1 MIVRVLKHI
10 AAFRNRPSQRLLDTI
25 YGPHALP
32 LRTQCAALM
41 LDRKVTGSSK
51 EAQFGSLRKALLKA
65 VGATGECIA
74 SEDADFEAQSC
85 RVNRITFRTGIARPG
100 LPCEEE

>member
-25 YGPHALP
+25 YGPNALP
-32 LRTQCAALM
+32 LRTQCPALM

-51 EAQFGSLRKALLKA
+51 EAQFGNLRKALLKA
-65 VGATGECIA
+65 VGATGACIA
-74 SEDADFEAQSC
+74 SEDADFERKAAEL
-85 RVNRITFRTGIARPG
+85 IG
-100 LPCEEE
+100 